1 MKHTTFHFE
10 LGEIDVDLRLIEDT
24 LGFGEGGDL
33 EIVDSLMPEILKEP
47 ELFCNIRAEYR
58 IIDNIEFV
66 SSDKSLNINDIN
78 FNINPTIYSSLKKA
92 GSLAVFICTAGEEI
106 VSRARKALAEG
117 DPLMG
122 YIYDLTGSIMV
133 EAAAA
138 RMQDEL
144 EKSLL
149 AEGNRITNRYGPGY
163 CGWDVSEQRKLFM
176 LFPDNFC
183 GIRLTDSALMN
194 PVKSLSGIIGIGPD
208 VRFNPNRCSLCDMKD
223 CSFRKHK
230 GRNS

>member
-10 LGEIDVDLRLIEDT
+10 LSELDVDLRMIEDT
-24 LGFGEGGDL
+24 LGYGEGGDL
-33 EIVDSLMPEILKEP
+33 EIVDSLIPEILKEP
-47 ELFCNIRAEYR
+47 DLFCNIRAEYR
-58 IIDNIEFV
+58 IFDNFEFV
-66 SSDKSLNINDIN
+66 GSDKSLNINEIN
-78 FNINPTIYSSLKKA
+78 LNINKTIFASLKRA

-106 VSRARKALAEG
+106 VTRTRKALTEG

-122 YIYDLTGSIMV
+122 YIYDLTGSIIV

-149 AEGNRITNRYGPGY
+149 SEGNRISNRYGPGY
-163 CGWDVSEQRKLFM
+163 CGWDVSEQHKLFT

-183 GIRLTDSALMN
+183 GIRLTHSALMD
-194 PVKSLSGIIGIGPD
+194 PVKSLSGIIGIGAD
-208 VRFNPNRCSLCDMKD
+208 VRFNPNRCSLCNMKD
-223 CSFRKHK
+223 CSFRKPK
-230 GRNS
+230 DRKS